1 MTVNGMMLLSKVFLG
16 MMIFFLIAAVVV
28 FFSLDVRKAW
38 CMLTGK
44 RVPIQS
50 KKKESSQTEYRNSRA
65 NKFTNR
71 ESRIKEVTMQTQQ
84 AIMDNLQET
93 GVESTTLLQTNESIN
108 NHIEGYD
115 PTTILTDN
123 EGETTVLAEAVAE
136 TTVLSQ
142 QQDNST
148 DIVMDITLIHTEI
161 TL

>member
-16 MMIFFLIAAVVV
+16 MMIFFLIAAIVV

-44 RVPIQS
+44 RVPAHS
-50 KKKESSQTEYRNSRA
+50 RKKESVKAEHKNNKA
-65 NKFTNR
+65 NKYINR
-71 ESRIKEVTMQTQQ
+71 ESTIKEVTAQTRQ
-84 AIMDNLQET
+84 AMMDNLSEMGMEAT
-93 GVESTTLLQTNESIN
+93 ALLHTSESID

-123 EGETTVLAEAVAE
+123 EGETTVLAETVAE
-136 TTVLSQ
+136 TTILSQ
-142 QQDNST
+142 KQDNST
-148 DIVMDITLIHTEI
+148 DIVMDITFIHTEI